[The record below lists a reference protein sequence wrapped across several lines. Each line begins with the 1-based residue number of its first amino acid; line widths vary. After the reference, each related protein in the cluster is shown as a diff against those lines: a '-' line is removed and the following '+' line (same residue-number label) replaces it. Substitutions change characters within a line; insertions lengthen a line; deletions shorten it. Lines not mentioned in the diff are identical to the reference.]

1 MVRCLASPAPQI
13 PWCRPPPEYQP
24 QDPGALMSS
33 FEQYLILA
41 MLVSIVIGIV
51 SGGLALYWVTTPTAD
66 QAEAMWQ
73 TIEDECRRMR
83 EAGIAD

>member
-1 MVRCLASPAPQI
+1 
-13 PWCRPPPEYQP
+13 
-24 QDPGALMSS
+24 MSN

-51 SGGLALYWVTTPTAD
+51 SGALALYWVTAHTAD
-66 QAEAMWQ
+66 QADAMWQ
-73 TIEDECRRMR
+73 TIEDECRRFR

>member
-1 MVRCLASPAPQI
+1 
-13 PWCRPPPEYQP
+13 
-24 QDPGALMSS
+24 MSS

-41 MLVSIVIGIV
+41 MLIFIAIGIV
-51 SGGLALYWVTTPTAD
+51 SGAVAVYFVAAPTAE